1 MRRLVG
7 FVLLV
12 SATASAQSAPSAEDI
27 ALAEGL
33 FREGQALYAADK
45 AAEACPKFASSYQ
58 IAGGLGTLA
67 NLARCYATI
76 GKTASAW
83 ALYVDLKTRATRE
96 GQAERVTEAE
106 KRIAELEPRLSRLR
120 VVVADASLAGLTV
133 RRNGEPLTRATLGV
147 AVPVDPGEHRIEVS
161 APGYQTVVKDQRVD
175 AEGESVTL
183 EVPALIA
190 LPAKQAKTPLAPRRE
205 LLPARERDPAVDRDD
220 GANTTAIVG
229 GAVGGA
235 GVVLLGIATGFAL
248 TAKSEWSD
256 AGCRNGVCTSLGA
269 QGLSEDANRHADTAT
284 VLFITGGVLAGVG
297 AVLLLT
303 GLAADDSSERLLG
316 AKPRTRDNRNV
327 ILRW

>member
-1 MRRLVG
+1 MRRAVG
-7 FVLLV
+7 FMLLV
-12 SATASAQSAPSAEDI
+12 SATASAQSATSAEDI

-33 FREGQALYAADK
+33 FREGQTLYAAGN
-45 AAEACPKFASSYQ
+45 AVEACPKFASSYQ

-96 GQAERVTEAE
+96 GQAERVEEAE

-133 RRNGEPLTRATLGV
+133 RRNGEPVTRATLGV

-175 AEGESVTL
+175 AEGKSVTV
-183 EVPALIA
+183 EVAALVA
-190 LPAKQAKTPLAPRRE
+190 LPAKAPKATAPPKIPSRQ
-205 LLPARERDPAVDRDD
+205 RDPAVDRHD

-229 GAVGGA
+229 GSVGGA
-235 GVVLLGIATGFAL
+235 GVVVLGIATGFAL
-248 TAKSEWSD
+248 TARSEWND

-269 QGLSEDANRHADTAT
+269 QGLSQDANRHADTAT
-284 VLFITGGVLAGVG
+284 VLFVTGGVLAGVG

-303 GLAADDSSERLLG
+303 GLAEDDSSKRLLG
-316 AKPRTRDNRNV
+316 ATDNRSV